1 MCTTAVN
8 QISVLKRDEFSIS
21 TRDFNSDSGSRSRF
35 RTLSQ
40 MVDGLLKWWGTKMSN
55 GIARSSIDL
64 SNLYFRN
71 IPSQLVWQQEAC
83 KCHNLPAPTPARGHI
98 CFRKIRHFKG
108 SCELEGTLRGR
119 DCSRVWPL
127 GKRIAYIII
136 LYPLIEMFDLTIEKS
151 PVASLYILAK

>member
-1 MCTTAVN
+1 
-8 QISVLKRDEFSIS
+8 
-21 TRDFNSDSGSRSRF
+21 
-35 RTLSQ
+35 
-40 MVDGLLKWWGTKMSN
+40 MSN

-71 IPSQLVWQQEAC
+71 IPSQLEIFHRKLVWQQEAC
-83 KCHNLPAPTPARGHI
+83 KCNNLPAPTPARGHI

-127 GKRIAYIII
+127 GKIIAYIII